1 MIEGDGYRSRESEDD
16 MEKQYVY
23 RVTAASTAVLSG
35 VATADEIQPSIA
47 FSAPPEFQ
55 GEAGR
60 WTPEHLFLISM
71 AGCFVS
77 TFSGMAQFSKFEF
90 LSLDLEVEGVL
101 RKEEGGWRFAE
112 VNLHPRLKIAQE
124 KDRERARRLLEKA
137 ETTCLIVRSVNSKV
151 ILEPELIVEEEVLER
166 EKMGNSIPIS

>member
-1 MIEGDGYRSRESEDD
+1 

-23 RVTAASTAVLSG
+23 RVTAASTAVRCG
-35 VATADEIQPSIA
+35 FATAEEIQPSIV

-60 WTPEHLFLISM
+60 WTPEHLFLASV
-71 AGCFVS
+71 AGCFVR

-112 VNLHPRLKIAQE
+112 VNLHPRLKIVQE
-124 KDRERARRLLEKA
+124 KDRERASRLLEKA

-151 ILEPELIVEEEVLER
+151 ILERELVVEEEVLER
-166 EKMGNSIPIS
+166 EKIGNSIPIS

>member
-1 MIEGDGYRSRESEDD
+1 

-23 RVTAASTAVLSG
+23 RVSAASTAVRSG
-35 VATADEIQPSIA
+35 VATADEIQPSIV
-47 FSAPPEFQ
+47 FSAPAEFQ

-60 WTPEHLFLISM
+60 WTPEHLFLASV

-90 LSLDLEVEGVL
+90 LSLDLEVEGL
-101 RKEEGGWRFAE
+101 LSKEEEGWRFTQ

-124 KDRERARRLLEKA
+124 KDRERANRLLEKA
-137 ETTCLIVRSVNSKV
+137 EKTCLIVRSTNSKV
-151 ILEPELIVEEEVLER
+151 ILEPELIVEEEVLEG

>member
-1 MIEGDGYRSRESEDD
+1 

-23 RVTAASTAVLSG
+23 RVTAASTAVRSG
-35 VATADEIQPSIA
+35 ITTAEEIEPSIA

-60 WTPEHLFLISM
+60 WTPEHLFLASV

-90 LSLDLEVEGVL
+90 LSLDLEVEGVIS
-101 RKEEGGWRFAE
+101 KEEGGWRFTQ
-112 VNLHPRLKIAQE
+112 VNLHPQLKIAQE
-124 KDRERARRLLEKA
+124 KDRERANRLL
-137 ETTCLIVRSVNSKV
+137 
-151 ILEPELIVEEEVLER
+151 
-166 EKMGNSIPIS
+166 

>member
-1 MIEGDGYRSRESEDD
+1 

-35 VATADEIQPSIA
+35 FATAEEIQPSIA

-60 WTPEHLFLISM
+60 WTPEHLFLASV

-90 LSLDLEVEGVL
+90 LLLDLEVEGVL
-101 RKEEGGWRFAE
+101 SKEEEGWRFTQ
-112 VNLHPRLKIAQE
+112 VSLQPRLKIAQG
-124 KDRERARRLLEKA
+124 KDLDRANRLLEKA

-151 ILEPELIVEEEVLER
+151 VLEPELVVDEEVLER
-166 EKMGNSIPIS
+166 EKMGNSIPIT

>member
-1 MIEGDGYRSRESEDD
+1 MEDD

-23 RVTAASTAVLSG
+23 RVSAASTAVRSG
-35 VATADEIQPSIA
+35 VATAEEIQPSIS

-60 WTPEHLFLISM
+60 WTPEHLFLASV

-77 TFSGMAQFSKFEF
+77 TFSGIAQFSKFEF

-101 RKEEGGWRFAE
+101 SKEEGGWRFAE
-112 VNLHPRLKIAQE
+112 AHLHPRLKIAQE
-124 KDRERARRLLEKA
+124 KDRERANRLLEKA
-137 ETTCLIVRSVNSKV
+137 EKTCLIVHSINSKI

-166 EKMGNSIPIS
+166 EKMGNAIPIT

>member
-1 MIEGDGYRSRESEDD
+1 

-35 VATADEIQPSIA
+35 VATAEEIQPSIA

-60 WTPEHLFLISM
+60 WTPEHLFLASV

-77 TFSGMAQFSKFEF
+77 TFSGIAQFSKFEF
-90 LSLDLEVEGVL
+90 LLLDLEVEGIL
-101 RKEEGGWRFAE
+101 SKEEHGWRFTQ
-112 VNLHPRLKIAQE
+112 VNLQPRLKIVQE
-124 KDRERARRLLEKA
+124 KDRDRANRLLEKA
-137 ETTCLIVRSVNSKV
+137 EKTCLVARSINSKV
-151 ILEPELIVEEEVLER
+151 ILEPEVIVEEEVLER

>member
-1 MIEGDGYRSRESEDD
+1 
-16 MEKQYVY
+16 MEKQYEF

-35 VATADEIQPSIA
+35 VLTAEESQPSIA

-60 WTPEHLFLISM
+60 WTPELLFLASV

-77 TFSGMAQFSKFEF
+77 TFSGIARFSKFEF
-90 LSLDLEVEGVL
+90 LSLDLEVKGIL
-101 RKEEGGWRFAE
+101 LKEDEGWRFTQ
-112 VNLHPRLKIAQE
+112 VNLHPRLRIGEE
-124 KDRERARRLLEKA
+124 KDRTRANRLLEKA
-137 ETTCLIVRSVNSKV
+137 EKTCLIVRSINSKV

>member
-1 MIEGDGYRSRESEDD
+1 

-23 RVTAASTAVLSG
+23 RVNVTSTSFLSG
-35 VATADEIQPSIA
+35 FATAEEIQPSIA

-60 WTPEHLFLISM
+60 WTPEHLFLASV

-90 LSLDLEVEGVL
+90 LLLDLEVEGVL
-101 RKEEGGWRFAE
+101 SKEEEGWRFTQ
-112 VNLHPRLKIAQE
+112 VSLQPRLKIAQE
-124 KDRERARRLLEKA
+124 KDLDRANRLLEKA
-137 ETTCLIVRSVNSKV
+137 EKTCLVVRSINSTV
-151 ILEPELIVEEEVLER
+151 ILEPEVIVEEEVLER

>member
-1 MIEGDGYRSRESEDD
+1 MEGY

-23 RVTAASTAVLSG
+23 RVSAASTAVRSG
-35 VATADEIQPSIA
+35 VVTAEEIQSSIA

-55 GEAGR
+55 GEAGQ
-60 WTPEHLFLISM
+60 WTPEHLFVASV

-101 RKEEGGWRFAE
+101 SKEEGGWRFAQ

-124 KDRERARRLLEKA
+124 
-137 ETTCLIVRSVNSKV
+137 
-151 ILEPELIVEEEVLER
+151 
-166 EKMGNSIPIS
+166 

>member
-1 MIEGDGYRSRESEDD
+1 

-23 RVTAASTAVLSG
+23 RVTAVSTVGLSG
-35 VATADEIQPSIA
+35 VATAEEIQPSIA

-60 WTPEHLFLISM
+60 WTPEHLFLASV
-71 AGCFVS
+71 AGCFMS

-101 RKEEGGWRFAE
+101 SKEGEGWRFTQ
-112 VNLHPRLKIAQE
+112 VSMQPRLKIAQE
-124 KDRERARRLLEKA
+124 NDRERANRLLEKA
-137 ETTCLIVRSVNSKV
+137 EKTCLVVHSINSKV
-151 ILEPELIVEEEVLER
+151 ILEPEVIVEEEVLER